1 MAKADTLPTELLQK
15 VATILYND
23 LDTLKN
29 ASLVNR
35 FWRLVFQEVLFW
47 EVRILEPG
55 NEPDDNKLL
64 LWFHSEPVPS
74 QERVLSMVRVFHVG
88 AVYDFHSMQHGRS
101 TTIDKDHLSVLG
113 AMSNLTSLNFSSST
127 FAWDRLEDPDLVA
140 FIRVLNLPELKQVTF
155 FCFPGCYFPL
165 SFFLFSKASLACLR
179 IKDVSPDPVN
189 EAHSNPIYD
198 ELMNSLLALHSNPPS
213 FSLSNLSLDGLGLAS
228 NFLDFM
234 ERHGLGWSDS
244 KLLTHLELELTNTYY
259 STTLNRPNQAVVA
272 GKFLM
277 RFGVSLQYLHLHLE
291 CDFKLVDDSPLQ
303 PEHWDGSFAAGLGL
317 LRNVETVELTL
328 TVKTTIRTDAGAF
341 AKYAWSHLSL
351 ALAALPQDN
360 AVRHLLITCNFSLAR
375 IGYDQG
381 GWSPEDQELCVQA
394 IDRWLWRNL
403 KAATRSSK
411 YLSIPQWHLAV
422 IFYWDE
428 SLKARHDNPDA
439 EIVFSIQSPTRLPWL
454 KNKSLING
462 SVYWDNRLLKALSIT
477 SIPMSTNNYQVP
489 SVHSRY

>member
-113 AMSNLTSLNFSSST
+113 SMSNLTSLNFSSST

-155 FCFPGCYFPL
+155 FCFPGCYLPL
-165 SFFLFSKASLACLR
+165 SFFLFCKTSLACLR

-198 ELMNSLLALHSNPPS
+198 ELMNRLVALQSDPPS
-213 FSLSNLSLDGLGLAS
+213 FSLSYLSLDGLGLAS

-234 ERHGLGWSDS
+234 ERHGLGWSDP
-244 KLLTHLELELTNTYY
+244 KLLTRLDLALTNTYY
-259 STTLNRPNQAVVA
+259 SVTNRPNQAVVA

-291 CDFKLVDDSPLQ
+291 CDFKLLDDSPSQ
-303 PEHWDGSFAAGLGL
+303 AKDWDDSFA
-317 LRNVETVELTL
+317 
-328 TVKTTIRTDAGAF
+328 
-341 AKYAWSHLSL
+341 
-351 ALAALPQDN
+351 
-360 AVRHLLITCNFSLAR
+360 
-375 IGYDQG
+375 G
-381 GWSPEDQELCVQA
+381 GPGV
-394 IDRWLWRNL
+394 
-403 KAATRSSK
+403 
-411 YLSIPQWHLAV
+411 
-422 IFYWDE
+422 
-428 SLKARHDNPDA
+428 
-439 EIVFSIQSPTRLPWL
+439 
-454 KNKSLING
+454 
-462 SVYWDNRLLKALSIT
+462 T
-477 SIPMSTNNYQVP
+477 SEP
-489 SVHSRY
+489 